1 MGIVHLNKS
10 NYKEEIVEYK
20 GLVLIDFWAPW
31 CPPCRMIG
39 PIIEEIADEND
50 SIKVCKVNVDEE
62 NELAQLFQVSNIPL
76 LVIMKDNNVINKS
89 VGYKEKEEIL
99 DLLK

>member
-1 MGIVHLNKS
+1 MGIVHLSKS

-39 PIIEEIADEND
+39 PIIEEIDDEND
-50 SIKVCKVNVDEE
+50 NIKVCKVNVDEE

-89 VGYKEKEEIL
+89 VGYKEKEQIL

>member
-1 MGIVHLNKS
+1 MGIVHLSKS

-50 SIKVCKVNVDEE
+50 NIKVCKVNVDEE

-89 VGYKEKEEIL
+89 VGYKEKEQIL

>member
-1 MGIVHLNKS
+1 MGIVHLSKS

-50 SIKVCKVNVDEE
+50 NIKVCKVNVDEE